1 VIFGATGILVINPA
15 SADTQNYIL
24 IDDNGVQR
32 TPPNSVAV
40 LVSNTVALDR
50 VLVARDTGVAG
61 VINKDQ
67 FGGLAAASGTHNGLG
82 DGIIR
87 AAGSVDAEVPPAG
100 YVRIVATGVQEEHR
114 YVYSSRTTGA
124 LGEFTLKAV
133 SEGTGVTSTSTTQ
146 LIDTSTNF
154 TTNGTEVGMLV
165 RNTTASHLNQVWEIT
180 QIVSA
185 TTLNVRPLYGSPVD
199 WAVADTYEINRLIGR
214 DHAATPADYG
224 TSDDVF
230 DLILDLEADSTS
242 EQNTL
247 IKTPAANF
255 GVVVNVRQGKIIL
268 PFTQNQTV
276 GDGGLTV
283 TVVRQPD
290 TIAV

>member
-1 VIFGATGILVINPA
+1 
-15 SADTQNYIL
+15 
-24 IDDNGVQR
+24 
-32 TPPNSVAV
+32 
-40 LVSNTVALDR
+40 
-50 VLVARDTGVAG
+50 
-61 VINKDQ
+61 
-67 FGGLAAASGTHNGLG
+67 
-82 DGIIR
+82 
-87 AAGSVDAEVPPAG
+87 
-100 YVRIVATGVQEEHR
+100 
-114 YVYSSRTTGA
+114 

-199 WAVADTYEINRLIGR
+199 WAVSDTYEINRLIGR